1 MRVCVSFFI
10 WSKELSWNNLLI
22 CIIIINI
29 EGMHSVFIPG
39 VLVLDS
45 FRRIRSFNMSEH
57 GEWAVFRV
65 MSGELRRSCFC
76 FNRDR
81 SFKFGSDTKKVQ
93 IIKNRT
99 L

>member
-1 MRVCVSFFI
+1 MSGFNASNDDDDGPAAAAVAAEG
-10 WSKELSWNNLLI
+10 WGASWI
-22 CIIIINI
+22 D
-29 EGMHSVFIPG
+29 SG